1 MPDELLRKSILNTI
15 AYFHLF
21 KIPLTDREIQKNLF
35 KPPFPA
41 TLADIRRVLNGE
53 LTGKLA
59 EQEGFYFFRGADDFV
74 RLRKERY
81 LISDRKIKRSLSHI
95 RILSKIPFIRAIFIC
110 NTLACQNAR
119 EESDVDLMIVCAD
132 GRIWFCRFFAAMLM
146 KLLLKRPKEN
156 KTADKICLSFFLTES
171 NLDLERFAYE
181 EDIYLIYW
189 LSQILPVYDPKNL
202 TAAIYDANRWIN
214 GFLPNRLEQDICKR
228 WRIEENS
235 FLKRKLEAFFRGK
248 FGNIAE
254 RVLKITQLRIMPER
268 LKSLAKEDNTDV
280 VLNDAILKFHD
291 KDKRR
296 YYRGRWKNL
305 TRW

>member
-1 MPDELLRKSILNTI
+1 
-15 AYFHLF
+15 
-21 KIPLTDREIQKNLF
+21 
-35 KPPFPA
+35 
-41 TLADIRRVLNGE
+41 
-53 LTGKLA
+53 
-59 EQEGFYFFRGADDFV
+59 
-74 RLRKERY
+74 
-81 LISDRKIKRSLSHI
+81 
-95 RILSKIPFIRAIFIC
+95 
-110 NTLACQNAR
+110 
-119 EESDVDLMIVCAD
+119 
-132 GRIWFCRFFAAMLM
+132 MLM